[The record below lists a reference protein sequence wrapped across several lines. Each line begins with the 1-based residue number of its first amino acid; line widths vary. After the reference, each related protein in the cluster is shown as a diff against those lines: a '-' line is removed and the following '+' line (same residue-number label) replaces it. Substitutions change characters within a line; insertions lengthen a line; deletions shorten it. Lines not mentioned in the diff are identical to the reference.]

1 MDGNDDHD
9 DGNDDEG
16 ADDEDVIAVPIHKQ
30 FHFRLRTVYS
40 KPICLVYKPLYLDL
54 GQSCWFFHICEH
66 NYFQVAGLNLTNGPF
81 CMAIIKTDT
90 SPQP

>member
-9 DGNDDEG
+9 DNDDEG
-16 ADDEDVIAVPIHKQ
+16 ADDEDVIAMPIHEQ

-54 GQSCWFFHICEH
+54 GQNCWFFHICEN
-66 NYFQVAGLNLTNGPF
+66 NYFPVAVLNLTNGPF